1 LIGSPI
7 AKLNSVMLNASRR
20 NLEAIVRD
28 PEGSQIARCL
38 VRRGRY
44 IIGRDR
50 KNEIVVEQES
60 VSNRHARLT
69 VVNDHE
75 FYIEDL
81 ESANGTSINGHPA
94 GGPTRIEAGARI
106 QLGLCTLDLQRAG
119 LPAAVFSFL
128 PEGFLRETRYNLGEA
143 VVEGRTS
150 TIYNAF
156 DTTLGRDVAIKVMR
170 PESQMNLEHVLR
182 FVREA
187 QITSQLQHP
196 GILTVY
202 ELGLNEQTQLY
213 YTTRFV
219 EGESFGS
226 ILDAMST
233 RHPAAIAAHS
243 LGSLLTA
250 WQKTCDAVAYGNA
263 HGVIHAGLRPE
274 SITLGSFGEVVV
286 ISWCYSRTT
295 KYSPNGNELSRSV
308 QAAPID
314 AIPPLSPYCAPEI
327 ASAAWEEVSAR
338 TDVYSL
344 GAILYRMITLHRPIA
359 QQEDPAMFEAIINGS
374 IRPPAQF
381 GSEPHPHCPGGRY
394 PGQLVAIAMKA
405 LSRKPQDR
413 YQSVPDL
420 QAAVNAW
427 QEGLTR

>member
-1 LIGSPI
+1 
-7 AKLNSVMLNASRR
+7 MLNASRR

-28 PEGSQIARCL
+28 PEGRQVARCL

-44 IIGRDR
+44 IIGQDR
-50 KNEIVVEQES
+50 KNEIVVDETS
-60 VSNRHARLT
+60 VSARHARLT

-81 ESANGTSINGHPA
+81 ESANGTSVNGRHA
-94 GGPTRIEAGARI
+94 GGPTRVDAGARV

-128 PEGFLRETRYNLGEA
+128 PEGFLRESRYNFGEA

-150 TIYNAF
+150 TIFNAF

-170 PESQMNLEHVLR
+170 PESQLNLEHVLR

-202 ELGLNEQTQLY
+202 ELGLNEQTQLF

-219 EGESFGS
+219 EGESLGS
-226 ILDAMST
+226 ILDAMAAGNPT
-233 RHPAAIAAHS
+233 AIAAHS

-250 WQKTCDAVAYGNA
+250 WQKACDSVAYANA
-263 HGVIHAGLRPE
+263 HGVIHAGLRPD

-286 ISWCYSRTT
+286 ISWCYSRIT
-295 KYSPNGNELSRSV
+295 KRGPEGTELTRTV

-314 AIPPLSPYCAPEI
+314 AIPPLSPYCPPEI
-327 ASAAWEEVSAR
+327 AGASWEEVSAR
-338 TDVYSL
+338 TDVYAL
-344 GAILYRMITLHRPIA
+344 GSILYRMVTLHRPIA
-359 QQEDPAMFEAIINGS
+359 EEDEAALFEAILNGA

-381 GSEPHPHCPGGRY
+381 GAEPHPHCPGGRY

-405 LSRKPQDR
+405 MSRKPEDR
-413 YQSVPDL
+413 YQSVTDL
-420 QAAVNAW
+420 QAAVRTW
-427 QEGLTR
+427 QEGLAR

>member
-1 LIGSPI
+1 
-7 AKLNSVMLNASRR
+7 MLNASRR

-28 PEGSQIARCL
+28 PEGRQIARCL

-44 IIGRDR
+44 IIGQDR
-50 KNEIVVEQES
+50 KNEIVVDETS
-60 VSNRHARLT
+60 VSARHARLT

-81 ESANGTSINGHPA
+81 ESANGTSVNGRHA
-94 GGPTRIEAGARI
+94 GGPTKVEAGARI
-106 QLGLCTLDLQRAG
+106 QLGLCTLELQRAG

-128 PEGFLRETRYNLGEA
+128 PEGFLRESRYNFGEA

-150 TIYNAF
+150 TIFNAF

-170 PESQMNLEHVLR
+170 PESQINLEHVLR

-202 ELGLNEQTQLY
+202 ELGLNDQTQLF

-219 EGESFGS
+219 EGESLGA
-226 ILDAMST
+226 ILDAMSA
-233 RHPAAIAAHS
+233 RNPAAIAAHS

-250 WQKTCDAVAYGNA
+250 WQKACDAVAYANA
-263 HGVIHAGLRPE
+263 HGVIHAGLRPD

-286 ISWCYSRTT
+286 ISWCYSRVT
-295 KYSPNGNELSRSV
+295 KLAPNGSQLTHTV

-314 AIPPLSPYCAPEI
+314 AIPPLSPYCPPEI
-327 ASAAWEEVSAR
+327 AGAAWDEVSAR

-344 GAILYRMITLHRPIA
+344 GAILYRMVTLHRPIA
-359 QQEDPAMFEAIINGS
+359 DEDEAALFESILNGA

-405 LSRKPQDR
+405 LSRKPEDR
-413 YQSVPDL
+413 FQSVTEL
-420 QAAVNAW
+420 QAAVTAW
-427 QEGLTR
+427 QEGLAR

>member
-1 LIGSPI
+1 
-7 AKLNSVMLNASRR
+7 MLNTSRR

-28 PEGSQIARCL
+28 PDGRQIARCL

-44 IIGRDR
+44 IIGQDR
-50 KNEIVVEQES
+50 KNEIVVEEDS
-60 VSNRHARLT
+60 VSGRHARLT
-69 VVNDHE
+69 VVSEQE

-81 ESANGTSINGHPA
+81 ESANGTSIDGHPA
-94 GGPTRIEAGARI
+94 GGPTRIEAGSRI

-119 LPAAVFSFL
+119 MPAAVFNFL

-156 DTTLGRDVAIKVMR
+156 DTTLGRDVAIKVIR
-170 PESQMNLEHVLR
+170 PESQLNLEHVLR

-219 EGESFGS
+219 EGESMGT

-233 RHPAAIAAHS
+233 RSPAAIAANS

-250 WQKTCDAVAYGNA
+250 WQKACDSVAYAHA

-286 ISWCYSRTT
+286 MSWCYSRIIQHG
-295 KYSPNGNELSRSV
+295 PNGKELEHAV

-314 AIPPLSPYCAPEI
+314 AIPPLSPYCPPEI
-327 ASAAWEEVSAR
+327 AGAAWEDVSAR
-338 TDVYSL
+338 TDVYGL
-344 GAILYRMITLHRPIA
+344 GAILYRMVTLHRPIA
-359 QQEDPAMFEAIINGS
+359 HEEDSALFEAIINGS

-381 GSEPHPHCPGGRY
+381 GAEPHPHCPGGRY

-405 LSRKPQDR
+405 LSRKPEDR
-413 YQSVPDL
+413 FQSVPEL
-420 QAAVNAW
+420 QAAVRAW
-427 QEGLTR
+427 QEGLPR